1 MLLFPSAPVPV
12 GRAAAVAKS
21 PRHGRQSRAIRNV
34 AFQKCLPTVWIRNTS
49 RGKQRTISR
58 LLLQLECLVA
68 FAFGK
73 MGAARSPQQL
83 LLPIKLPNR
92 LSYRNAKEKCPARPP
107 RYLCATPGVF
117 KRIDL
122 SYFTQGGRGGI
133 NIWICTPHFS
143 YPDFKLSGRVE
154 GRAVPG
160 RGTGAPLTLTLTVT
174 PALMVMRARL
184 R

>member
-1 MLLFPSAPVPV
+1 MS
-12 GRAAAVAKS
+12 
-21 PRHGRQSRAIRNV
+21 H
-34 AFQKCLPTVWIRNTS
+34 
-49 RGKQRTISR
+49 
-58 LLLQLECLVA
+58 LLLQLACLVA

-117 KRIDL
+117 KRIDF
-122 SYFTQGGRGGI
+122 YFTQVGRGGI

-160 RGTGAPLTLTLTVT
+160 WGTGVT
-174 PALMVMRARL
+174 RGRALHVNPHGHAALMVMRARL